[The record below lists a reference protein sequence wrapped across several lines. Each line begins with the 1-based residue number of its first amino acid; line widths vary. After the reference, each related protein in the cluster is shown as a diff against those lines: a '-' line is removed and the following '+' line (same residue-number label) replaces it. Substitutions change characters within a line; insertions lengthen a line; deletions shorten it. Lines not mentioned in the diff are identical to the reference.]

1 MHAQFAQ
8 ADTPPIDRPLIDA
21 LGGRRAILQV
31 HKTFYAKVYAHPW
44 LRGFFIGVGQE
55 HQINQLTD
63 FMVGLFGGPRMY
75 SGRLPNKAHPHL
87 LVTDE
92 VFDIRHD
99 LLRQAIEEAGIDN
112 DLAAIW
118 LERDEL
124 FRKVIVKTS
133 VSECHGRYKNEPI
146 VAPARPGMCPAVE

>member
-1 MHAQFAQ
+1 MHAQRAKT
-8 ADTPPIDRPLIDA
+8 DTPLIDA
-21 LGGRRAILQV
+21 VGGRDAILRV
-31 HKTFYAKVYAHPW
+31 HKIFYDKIYAHPW
-44 LRGFFIGVGQE
+44 LKGFFVGVDRKHQE
-55 HQINQLTD
+55 NQLTD
-63 FMVGLFGGPRMY
+63 FTVGLFGGPRQY

-99 LLRQAIEEAGIDN
+99 LLGQAIEEAGIDQ

-133 VSECHGRYKNEPI
+133 ISECHGRYKNEPI
-146 VAPARPGMCPAVE
+146 VAPARPGICPVAE